1 MRPEPGQVLHFS
13 EDPSITGFAP
23 HIAATAQQPEAYV
36 WAVNA
41 EQAPSYWF
49 FPRACP
55 RVMAWVAERTTVDD
69 RDRILGRESL
79 DLLRCRGGE
88 QPRLQ
93 WHPAAERTT
102 PALTDGLCGGVRLRR
117 SNL

>member
-41 EQAPSYWF
+41 EQTPSYW

-55 RVMAWVAERTTVDD
+55 RVMAWIAERTTMDD
-69 RDRILGRESL
+69 RDRILGPGGGDRVHAIEYGWLTKTSAASGCGTHYPGA
-79 DLLRCRGGE
+79 DGRTVRRCPFE
-88 QPRLQ
+88 
-93 WHPAAERTT
+93 
-102 PALTDGLCGGVRLRR
+102 VF
-117 SNL
+117 